1 MNSFSIT
8 TFICN
13 KLVQCFICLL
23 LFSCKGQAQD
33 TTLISAEQLV
43 GKKRPELF
51 GNEYLLRIEAHEAL
65 AQMQLAAAKDSI
77 KIYVVS
83 SYRGFEHQK
92 KLWNKKFK
100 KATDEG
106 LTNEQA
112 LARCIEYSAIPGTS
126 RHHWGTEVDLIDL
139 NRPVLESPLEQK
151 EFAKGGNFEK
161 LYNWL
166 SIHAHEY
173 GFFVVY
179 DTNPIRKGFYYEPWH
194 YSFIPLS
201 SRFHV
206 EYLKLDVK
214 SYLTQGD
221 ILGSELFTDDFLK
234 QYLADYVMQPSII
247 NGTNPVFESL
257 PDSTNK

>member
-1 MNSFSIT
+1 MNSSST
-8 TFICN
+8 PTFICN

-33 TTLISAEQLV
+33 TTIISAEELV

-51 GNEYLLRIEAHEAL
+51 GNEYFLRKEAHESF
-65 AQMQLAAAKDSI
+65 AQMQEAAAKDSI

-100 KATDEG
+100 KAIDEG
-106 LTNEQA
+106 LTKEQA

-151 EFAKGGNFEK
+151 EFAEGGNFEK

-166 SIHAHEY
+166 RTHANEF
-173 GFFVVY
+173 GFYVVY

-201 SRFHV
+201 SRFHA

-214 SYLTQGD
+214 PYLTQGD
-221 ILGSELFTDDFLK
+221 ILGSELFTDEFLK
-234 QYLADYVMQPSII
+234 QYLADYVMQPSVI
-247 NGTNPVFESL
+247 NGTNPSFEIL
-257 PDSTNK
+257 PDSSRK